1 MIYSVNFKDLTEK
14 INPHAFVK
22 YLKDIGWTQWETKR
36 HYIKVFQKIKEN
48 GEGFQVTIPLD
59 KELLDY
65 KEAIYQAIETVA
77 FVEEQSTEQ
86 LLLFLLNPNTDI
98 LKIRLD
104 KKDVE
109 DGNILFDDAIHI
121 YENAKKLI
129 AATAQDIVHP
139 RKYHQGRIEDDIS
152 KFINKC
158 RFGQTEIGS
167 YVVSIVCPFI
177 ELDDIEGYKQLSIFS
192 EEEECARSFTRK
204 VTNRIMENIS
214 FIKTNIDKGSYDE
227 LVHENEKDKISV
239 NFYEALNGLNL
250 DAEGTNLEF
259 MAQWSPAVKENR
271 YINDRITLSYDYYQP
286 ISRAIVKMRE
296 SVNTKTRILGRIN
309 KLESMPDIS
318 KRKSGKISVVYLD
331 EDDKRRTISVNLNKE
346 DYDRAIE
353 AHGHGRYIEVIGE
366 LKKQSKRRQN
376 MNCEIFNVIE

>member
-1 MIYSVNFKDLTEK
+1 M
-14 INPHAFVK
+14 
-22 YLKDIGWTQWETKR
+22 
-36 HYIKVFQKIKEN
+36 
-48 GEGFQVTIPLD
+48 
-59 KELLDY
+59 
-65 KEAIYQAIETVA
+65 
-77 FVEEQSTEQ
+77 
-86 LLLFLLNPNTDI
+86 
-98 LKIRLD
+98 
-104 KKDVE
+104 
-109 DGNILFDDAIHI
+109 
-121 YENAKKLI
+121 
-129 AATAQDIVHP
+129 
-139 RKYHQGRIEDDIS
+139 
-152 KFINKC
+152 
-158 RFGQTEIGS
+158 
-167 YVVSIVCPFI
+167 
-177 ELDDIEGYKQLSIFS
+177 SIFS

-296 SVNTKTRILGRIN
+296 SVNTKTRILGRIS

>member
-1 MIYSVNFKDLTEK
+1 
-14 INPHAFVK
+14 
-22 YLKDIGWTQWETKR
+22 
-36 HYIKVFQKIKEN
+36 
-48 GEGFQVTIPLD
+48 
-59 KELLDY
+59 
-65 KEAIYQAIETVA
+65 
-77 FVEEQSTEQ
+77 
-86 LLLFLLNPNTDI
+86 
-98 LKIRLD
+98 
-104 KKDVE
+104 
-109 DGNILFDDAIHI
+109 
-121 YENAKKLI
+121 
-129 AATAQDIVHP
+129 
-139 RKYHQGRIEDDIS
+139 
-152 KFINKC
+152 
-158 RFGQTEIGS
+158 
-167 YVVSIVCPFI
+167 
-177 ELDDIEGYKQLSIFS
+177 
-192 EEEECARSFTRK
+192 
-204 VTNRIMENIS
+204 MENIS